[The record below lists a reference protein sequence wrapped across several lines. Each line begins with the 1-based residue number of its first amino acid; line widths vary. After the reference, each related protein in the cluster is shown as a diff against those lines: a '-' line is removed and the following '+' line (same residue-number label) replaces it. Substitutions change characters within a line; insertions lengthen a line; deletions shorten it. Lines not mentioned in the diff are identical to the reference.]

1 MSHSVYLYYKNK
13 KLEDESFQFT
23 VQIPFL
29 WQEMYDLDLIENQEN
44 KILEGLSRNQNN
56 ADAHLIIPVEKAIR
70 NLKIKS
76 KLFTSEKDDKK
87 KLRIDFLNF
96 IKENVDKTSDFEI
109 NFFELKDLYVSL
121 EDLMKDLKSFHT
133 DRKKELRYQREPV
146 SFRAIGYNEN
156 FKAHSKIYQSLLEEE
171 EKNSSINW
179 ERHQKAIRKRTI
191 SQTKTDSLESVFL
204 SLIIIGLISIGLL
217 LMFIRYDYILGVLF
231 IIIGILVYFFNRTK
245 IKFKKQT

>member
-1 MSHSVYLYYKNK
+1 MWIKH
-13 KLEDESFQFT
+13 
-23 VQIPFL
+23 QI
-29 WQEMYDLDLIENQEN
+29 
-44 KILEGLSRNQNN
+44 
-56 ADAHLIIPVEKAIR
+56 
-70 NLKIKS
+70 LKS
-76 KLFTSEKDDKK
+76 
-87 KLRIDFLNF
+87 
-96 IKENVDKTSDFEI
+96 
-109 NFFELKDLYVSL
+109 FFELKDLYVSL
-121 EDLMKDLKSFHT
+121 EDLMKDVKSFHT

-245 IKFKKQT
+245 IKLKKQT